1 MNYSV
6 VIYILGWIMEIE
18 AAFLALPGIVSAI
31 YGEKGGFAFL
41 GGTWQCGCRFS
52 NYFAETEEHAVL
64 SAGRFRD
71 GSTFVDSDVCDW
83 MSAVCDQW

>member
-31 YGEKGGFAFL
+31 YGESGGFAF
-41 GGTWQCGCRFS
+41 CGWHLEVRLQ
-52 NYFAETEEHAVL
+52 VP
-64 SAGRFRD
+64 
-71 GSTFVDSDVCDW
+71 
-83 MSAVCDQW
+83 

>member
-31 YGEKGGFAFL
+31 YGEKGGFAF
-41 GGTWQCGCRFS
+41 CGW
-52 NYFAETEEHAVL
+52 HLAVRL
-64 SAGRFRD
+64 QVQQLFCGNRRTCGFICGKVS
-71 GSTFVDSDVCDW
+71 
-83 MSAVCDQW
+83 

>member
-31 YGEKGGFAFL
+31 YGEKGGFAF
-41 GGTWQCGCRFS
+41 CGWHLAVRLQVQQL
-52 NYFAETEEHAVL
+52 FAETEEHAVL

>member
-31 YGEKGGFAFL
+31 Y
-41 GGTWQCGCRFS
+41 
-52 NYFAETEEHAVL
+52 EHAVL

>member
-6 VIYILGWIMEIE
+6 VIYILGWIMKSKQHFWLSLGSCLRSMVRR
-18 AAFLALPGIVSAI
+18 AALLFCGWHLAVRLQVQQ
-31 YGEKGGFAFL
+31 L
-41 GGTWQCGCRFS
+41 
-52 NYFAETEEHAVL
+52 FAETEEHAVL